1 MRLIPLLLVLL
12 LVAATPTRATAQTEA
27 PATRA
32 EALRLER
39 EKKQQ
44 QVRPNQPDAL
54 QRGMDYIED
63 RALFLVARDGFHP
76 KLGSL
81 TTGSGFA
88 FGVGF
93 RDRDLFKKRARLEL
107 WTAASLKKY
116 WAMEARVAAPDLPGG
131 RLIGGVVAS
140 LREYPQEDYFGLGPD
155 SRRDDRSSFRLR
167 TTEVSGIGGVRLAPV
182 VTIGGGLG
190 FIASRT
196 GAGKNSRVPTI
207 TERFDSV
214 SAPGFGVDTDFLRS
228 SAFVDVD
235 YREPLNARRGGWYRF
250 EVSRYAD
257 RDNGAWS
264 FTRTDVDLRQFI
276 GFLADRRVLALRA
289 FVSSSDALDDSNG
302 VPFYLMPA
310 LGGNDSLR
318 GFRNYRFRGPHA
330 LLLQAEYRWEIWSG
344 LDGAFF
350 YDAGKVGLRR
360 SDLGLDKLEDDYG
373 FGFRFNTDNGVILR
387 VDAAFGSREGKHLH
401 IVFGGVF

>member
-1 MRLIPLLLVLL
+1 MRLILLCVALL
-12 LVAATPTRATAQTEA
+12 IVVASPIRLAAQADA

-32 EALRLER
+32 EALRQER
-39 EKKQQ
+39 ENKQQ
-44 QVRPNQPDAL
+44 AVQPNHPDAL
-54 QRGMDYIED
+54 QRGMDYVED

-93 RDRDLFKKRARLEL
+93 RDRDLFRKRGRVEL
-107 WTAASLKKY
+107 WTAMSLKKY
-116 WAMEARVAAPDLPGG
+116 WAIEARVAAPDLPGG
-131 RLIGGVVAS
+131 RLLGEVVGS
-140 LREYPQEDYFGLGPD
+140 LREYPHEDYFGLGPD
-155 SRRDDRSSFRLR
+155 ARRDDRTSFLLR
-167 TTEVSGIGGVRLAPV
+167 TTQVSGMGGLRVAPSLTV
-182 VTIGGGLG
+182 GGGLG
-190 FIASRT
+190 FVAPRT
-196 GAGKNSRVPTI
+196 GAGKNSAVPTI
-207 TERFDSV
+207 GERFDAV
-214 SAPGFGVDTDFLRS
+214 TAPGIDIDTDFVRS

-250 EVSRYAD
+250 EVARYSD
-257 RDNGAWS
+257 RNDGAWS
-264 FTRTDVDLRQFI
+264 FTRTDLDLRQFV
-276 GFLADRRVLALRA
+276 GFLADRRVLALRG
-289 FVSSSDALDDSNG
+289 FVSSSEAAGDSNG
-302 VPFYLMPA
+302 VPFFLMPS

-350 YDAGKVGLRR
+350 YDAGKVALRR
-360 SDLGLDKLEDDYG
+360 SNLNLKDLEDDYG
-373 FGFRFNTDNGVILR
+373 FGFRFNTANGVILR